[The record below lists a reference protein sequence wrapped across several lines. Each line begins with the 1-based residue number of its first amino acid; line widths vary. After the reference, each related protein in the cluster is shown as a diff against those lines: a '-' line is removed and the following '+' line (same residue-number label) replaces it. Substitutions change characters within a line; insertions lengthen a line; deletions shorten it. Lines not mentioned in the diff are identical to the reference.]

1 MNIYISGISGTGL
14 GPLALMALDAGIHVT
29 GSDRAEGAITGE
41 LRRNGIDFYI
51 GDQDGTYLRNGQNR
65 EYVRYMHAVKN
76 IIQNSAVFAKSFLV
90 KSYHR

>member
-41 LRRNGIDFYI
+41 LRRNGIDCCFWPEGWVSDVPSVMNSRPI
-51 GDQDGTYLRNGQNR
+51 WSINSDLR
-65 EYVRYMHAVKN
+65 
-76 IIQNSAVFAKSFLV
+76 
-90 KSYHR
+90 